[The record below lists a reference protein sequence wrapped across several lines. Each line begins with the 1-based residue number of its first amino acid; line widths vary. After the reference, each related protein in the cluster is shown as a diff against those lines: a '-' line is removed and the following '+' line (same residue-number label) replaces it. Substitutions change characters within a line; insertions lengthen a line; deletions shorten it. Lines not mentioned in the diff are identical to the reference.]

1 MTNWSQFTAASPD
14 LASFGKLR
22 LKGRVAYLATIR
34 PDGTPRLHPV
44 SPLIA
49 KNCLFVY
56 MEPSSRKGYDLR
68 RDASYAMHCGV
79 EDNTGGQGEFLIRGH
94 AIEVNDAE
102 AKEDAFRQARMMG
115 YNPQER
121 YVLFEL
127 RIQEAMA
134 TLYEQGEPKR
144 TRWKAVEVIDGPT
157 QRDQDS
163 NDSR

>member
-22 LKGRVAYLATIR
+22 LEGRVAYLATIR

-49 KNCLFVY
+49 ANYLFAY
-56 MEPSSRKGYDLR
+56 MEPTSPKGHDLR
-68 RDASYAMHCGV
+68 RDARYAMHCGI
-79 EDNTGGQGEFLIRGH
+79 EDNSGGQGEFLIRGH
-94 AIEVNDAE
+94 AVEVTDAKT
-102 AKEDAFRQARMMG
+102 KEEAFRQARMMG

-127 RIQEAMA
+127 RIHEAMA
-134 TLYEQGEPKR
+134 THYEQGEPKR
-144 TRWKAVEVIDGPT
+144 RRWKADEVIPD
-157 QRDQDS
+157 RS
-163 NDSR
+163 SE